1 VAKNKYIEGIGRRKT
16 STCRVRIYQGDEA
29 STVNGMPIEE
39 YFHGVPNAKS
49 KIMKPLDT
57 VELRGK
63 YYFTAKVS
71 GGGTTG
77 QIDSVQL
84 GLARALYEMDEELKP
99 ALRQADLV
107 TRDPRAV
114 ERKKYNKH
122 KARKAH
128 QFSKR

>member
-1 VAKNKYIEGIGRRKT
+1 MAKNKYIEGIGRRKT
-16 STCRVRIYQGDEA
+16 STCRVRIYEGDEA

-39 YFHGVPNAKS
+39 YFHSVPNAKS

>member
-1 VAKNKYIEGIGRRKT
+1 
-16 STCRVRIYQGDEA
+16 
-29 STVNGMPIEE
+29 
-39 YFHGVPNAKS
+39 
-49 KIMKPLDT
+49 

-63 YYFTAKVS
+63 YYFTAKVQ

-77 QIDSVQL
+77 QVDSVQL
-84 GLARALYEMDEELKP
+84 GLARALYAMDEELKP

-114 ERKKYNKH
+114 ERKKYHHK
-122 KARKAH
+122 KARKKP

>member
-1 VAKNKYIEGIGRRKT
+1 VAKKKYFEGVGRRKT
-16 STCRVRIYQGDEA
+16 STCRVRIYEGDEA

-39 YFHGVPNAKS
+39 YFKGIPDAKQR
-49 KIMKPLDT
+49 IMEPLDT

-63 YYFTAKVS
+63 YYFTAKVN

-77 QIDSVQL
+77 QVDSVQL
-84 GLARALYEMDEELKP
+84 GLARALYAMDEELKP

-114 ERKKYNKH
+114 ERKKYH
-122 KARKAH
+122 HRKARKKP